1 MLVVRSLAFNLFL
14 YVFTAIC
21 SVIAML
27 VAILWPS
34 RLAEVAQRW
43 SQAWLYAYRLICGV
57 SLSVRGVEH
66 MPQGPCIIAM
76 KHQSTWDTFALFAIF
91 NRPVFVLKSELMWV
105 PVFGWVLK
113 RLGCIAVKR
122 GTGRYAVES
131 MIQGAQ
137 TAVARGNHIVVFP
150 EGTRSTVGVPSDYKS
165 GVSHLYRALGVACV
179 PVGLNSGLFWP
190 RRSILRPPGRIIV
203 EILPPIPPGLPRREM
218 FERMVG
224 DIETTSQRLNSEALQ
239 RDVG

>member
-1 MLVVRSLAFNLFL
+1 MLIVRSLAFNLFL

-27 VAILWPS
+27 AAIFWPS
-34 RLAEVAQRW
+34 QLAEVARRW
-43 SQAWLYAYRLICGV
+43 SQAWLYCYRLICGV
-57 SLSVRGVEH
+57 SLDVRGAEH

-122 GTGRYAVES
+122 GTGKLAVDS
-131 MIQGAQ
+131 MIRGAR
-137 TAVARGNHIVVFP
+137 TAVARGNQIVVFP
-150 EGTRSTVGVPSDYKS
+150 EGTRSTVGVPSEYKS
-165 GVSHLYRALGVACV
+165 GVSHLYSALDISCV
-179 PVGLNSGLFWP
+179 PVGLNSGLLWP
-190 RRSILRPPGRIIV
+190 RRSILRRPGVITV
-203 EILPPIPPGLPRREM
+203 EILPAIPPGLPRRDM
-218 FERMVG
+218 FERMVSA
-224 DIETTSQRLNSEALQ
+224 IETTSQRLNASQ
-239 RDVG
+239 RDLGK